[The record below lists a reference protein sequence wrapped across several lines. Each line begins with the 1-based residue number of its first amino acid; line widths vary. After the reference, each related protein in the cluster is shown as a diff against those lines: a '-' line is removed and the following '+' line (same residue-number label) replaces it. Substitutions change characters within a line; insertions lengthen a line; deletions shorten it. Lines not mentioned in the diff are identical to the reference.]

1 MSTAGGPRLEGIGR
15 SGDSD
20 IVLCMDAHDAGSYPG
35 EPTNN
40 ILIHAANGYPGGWW
54 GDGSNQSGLS
64 KGAYNVYD
72 TSLQYNSYP
81 TVLWTPGTSL
91 NCYLNGTADIPN
103 TEVSTAWTFSC
114 YIKAQDG
121 GTLGNSGNSLSVYLY
136 YPSSDGSSAGTVVD
150 VGDGWYRVSR
160 SRTGSSNYIGLAG
173 FTGFRSEA
181 KFYLSGAQLEKK
193 TYPTPFVTG
202 VLNSGEVYDGRPAS
216 VNLLMN
222 GRPLTSPNL
231 ISEAMSKF
239 ETSSGWSLFNNFTI
253 NGVTEVAEVTNSS
266 GTNLMQRAVSP
277 AQVTTGERYIVTGD
291 VTTTTG
297 TLRTRVGNGSYAVL
311 PTGTGS
317 TVEVTCGA
325 TTGETVLFWADGW
338 KGTLD
343 NVSVRVAPSI
353 QDFSPSKHVIT
364 PIMGASTVAEPTKF
378 SSISLDFTSGGSSF
392 SIPSSEDFNLGTGD
406 FTFDFWYNPPTVETY
421 NYLLYIGSYNAL
433 FYFYNT
439 STSTSGYAL
448 IHNNPTTWQYAIA
461 TGAVGGNNILA
472 ANEWQHIAF
481 TRSGNTF
488 RVFRNGILLATDTD
502 SANITK
508 DGAGIA
514 QGKYGSDG
522 INGYVD
528 QYRIT
533 KGTAL
538 WTSAFTPPTRRNRS
552 APVVDLS
559 GNYNGGNFAT
569 KDMTDVVTYRDG
581 QVIEPVASAVWD
593 FDGTDDYVNLGKVI
607 NPGATI
613 GTNGTMC
620 LWINPAVVDTNDYI
634 WSNNLPASSTT
645 YIICKFTAN
654 DYIHYRMYGSW
665 GWGPSIYTGTIS
677 ANTWTYIVCTWYT
690 DGYAIYKDGA
700 LAASAVESGTWGG
713 AGVAEIWL
721 GDNDS
726 NDTHLPF
733 QGKMG
738 AAALYKSSLSATQ
751 IKQNFNS
758 QRSRFK
764 V

>member
-593 FDGTDDYVNLGKVI
+593 FDGTDDRITGNNKPLTPGTTWAISVWFKPDTTSYYKYLYSQFFDPETVGDMVVRIKDDASIQVLEFTSTGGAVYNWYTAASTLTAFVWKNVTVCRTGAGSTDLNIYI
-607 NPGATI
+607 NGELMSKT
-613 GTNGTMC
+613 
-620 LWINPAVVDTNDYI
+620 
-634 WSNNLPASSTT
+634 STT
-645 YIICKFTAN
+645 
-654 DYIHYRMYGSW
+654 GSW
-665 GWGPSIYTGTIS
+665 GTSVGGFRYGIGF
-677 ANTWTYIVCTWYT
+677 T
-690 DGYAIYKDGA
+690 DGSYYDGKI
-700 LAASAVESGTWGG
+700 AAVQ
-713 AGVAEIWL
+713 VY
-721 GDNDS
+721 
-726 NDTHLPF
+726 DTPLTA
-733 QGKMG
+733 QQVKE
-738 AAALYKSSLSATQ
+738 
-751 IKQNFNS
+751 NFYQ

-764 V
+764 I